1 MNTLA
6 KRSTTLATAVIVL
19 GAVTACQ
26 NVGTKTQVGAAGGAA
41 AGGLLA
47 AATGTGAAGIAA
59 GVLLGG
65 LAGGAIGNMLDQ
77 RDQEMA
83 AQSTQQALESGQTG
97 QQTQWVNPDS
107 GHSGTV
113 QPTRTYQTSS
123 GQYCRDFQQTVTVNG
138 RTETATG
145 TACRQADG
153 TWQVV

>member
-1 MNTLA
+1 MNAIA
-6 KRSTTLATAVIVL
+6 KRTTTVATAIVL
-19 GAVTACQ
+19 MGAVAACENAGQ
-26 NVGTKTQVGAAGGAA
+26 KTQIGAAGGAA

-47 AATGTGAAGIAA
+47 AASGGGATGIAA
-59 GVLLGG
+59 GVILGG
-65 LAGGAIGNMLDQ
+65 LAGGALGNYLDQ
-77 RDQEMA
+77 RDREIA
-83 AQSTQQALESGQTG
+83 AQSTQQALESSQTG

-145 TACRQADG
+145 TACRQSDG
-153 TWQVV
+153 TWKVV